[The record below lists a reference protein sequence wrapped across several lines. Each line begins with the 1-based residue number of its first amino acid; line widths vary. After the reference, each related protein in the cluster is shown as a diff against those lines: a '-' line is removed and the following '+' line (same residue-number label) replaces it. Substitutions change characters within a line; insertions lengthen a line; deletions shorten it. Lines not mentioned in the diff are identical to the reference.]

1 MLSGSKSSVSTA
13 WLFTLDHLAHHVK
26 AVILS
31 YQLWIRVLNKAYSTG
46 PDHFLLPLFFNEAT
60 NSVESGDLNSNHF
73 PFAL

>member
-1 MLSGSKSSVSTA
+1 MTSGSKSSPSTG
-13 WLFTLDHLAHHVK
+13 WLFRLGHKAQLVR

-31 YQLWIRVLNKAYSTG
+31 YQLVDASVKQSLQQQPRSF
-46 PDHFLLPLFFNEAT
+46 PPPPFFNEAT

>member
-1 MLSGSKSSVSTA
+1 MI
-13 WLFTLDHLAHHVK
+13 TLGHIAQLVK

-31 YQLWIRVLNKAYSTG
+31 YEFVNSSVKQSLQQQPRS
-46 PDHFLLPLFFNEAT
+46 FLLPPSPTPFNEAT